1 MKRAVEEAGQRYVV
15 YQLGN
20 LFAAI
25 NTTLQAGI
33 AAHFHNEFSVGVA
46 VVAACVALIVAL
58 LTGFGVEAKG
68 RASRPVAARSSI
80 NQRNSNPVNGPR
92 SRREL
97 RVWPGA

>member
-46 VVAACVALIVAL
+46 VVAACVALIVAM
-58 LTGFGVEAKG
+58 LTVS
-68 RASRPVAARSSI
+68 ASKRRG
-80 NQRNSNPVNGPR
+80 GPR
-92 SRREL
+92 GRLPRGPVSTSGIAIR
-97 RVWPGA
+97 